1 MAFKVKTRSIVAK
14 ADESIF
20 DDKFSCDFIPE
31 GCVLPEAPRAACG
44 GEASSSFFI
53 LGQMNNGI

>member
-1 MAFKVKTRSIVAK
+1 MAFKIKTNSIVAK

-20 DDKFSCDFIPE
+20 DDKFSYDFILEGNAFPE
-31 GCVLPEAPRAACG
+31 TTRATCG

-53 LGQMNNGI
+53 FGFISNGT